1 MSSDAQ
7 SFCRKI
13 DVVTVKGSAI
23 AMPIYTYDTLQN
35 QTFPQLKTPKFTNLS
50 LREVLNTQAHN
61 YDPTTWENDGDLAQ
75 LRVLSTPKFIEVFQS
90 GVEFYLSGNW
100 GSARKKLEEADDLM
114 KDSDVG
120 GDGPSR
126 TLLNYMR
133 ARDWICPPDWRGY
146 RPLTS
151 K

>member
-1 MSSDAQ
+1 MAITGTESVLSQASSIA
-7 SFCRKI
+7 F
-13 DVVTVKGSAI
+13 GSELI
-23 AMPIYTYDTLQN
+23 GILFY
-35 QTFPQLKTPKFTNLS
+35 S
-50 LREVLNTQAHN
+50 
-61 YDPTTWENDGDLAQ
+61 Q